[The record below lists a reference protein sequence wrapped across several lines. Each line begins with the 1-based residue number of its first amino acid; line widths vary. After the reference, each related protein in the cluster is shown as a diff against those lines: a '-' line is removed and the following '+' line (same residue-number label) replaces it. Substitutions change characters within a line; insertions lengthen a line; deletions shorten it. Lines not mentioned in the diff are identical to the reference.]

1 VKKTLHV
8 HRIAGLLK
16 QSHQQKLTDQER
28 AELDN
33 WFHQLKGDTADLE
46 NWVAEAGGEEKL
58 AAQLLDRFNQKLSKK
73 HQGKRYLYY
82 GIAASLL
89 LIFSVGLLFRQH
101 TAPIQQTPAFV
112 KKVTA
117 PGGNRALLTLS
128 DGKQIDLNGQATG
141 YVGVEAGAKI
151 YKTASGRLVYNGDA
165 VAKASIAYNTLT
177 IPRGGQY
184 EIELPDGTKVW
195 LNADTKLRYPTHFSG
210 NERKVEL
217 TGEAYFEVAH
227 NKAMPFKVVTTNQE
241 VTVLGTHFNVKGYAD
256 DDRIATTLLE
266 GSVNV
271 LNKASGLSRKL
282 IPGKQSTVAQHSGTI
297 DVQSVRLEQ
306 VMAWKNGYFIFENE
320 DIGSIMKLI
329 GRWYDVDIDFKQG
342 QTTSFGGTFSK
353 STDLNDLLKSFE
365 AISNLRFKVQGRRV
379 TVSN

>member
-58 AAQLLDRFNQKLSKK
+58 AAQLLDRFNQKISKK

-101 TAPIQQTPAFV
+101 TAIIQQTPDFV

-151 YKTASGRLVYNGDA
+151 YKTASGKLVYNEDA
-165 VAKASIAYNTLT
+165 FAKASIAYNTLT

-320 DIGSIMKLI
+320 DMESIMKLI